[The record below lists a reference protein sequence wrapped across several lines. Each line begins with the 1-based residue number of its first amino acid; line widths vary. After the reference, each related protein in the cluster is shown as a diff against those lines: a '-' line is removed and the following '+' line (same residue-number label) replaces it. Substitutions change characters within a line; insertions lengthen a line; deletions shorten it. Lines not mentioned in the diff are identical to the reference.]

1 MLAKPHTKAN
11 LSGAM
16 AESRIGGRPVATLV
30 TGDALHA
37 AVAGG
42 TFIRGGDASAVDN
55 VKYDLRLG
63 AQALKASI
71 GLPKA
76 IDQMQ
81 DAERWIEP
89 GEVVFVLTQEELH
102 LPPNMIAM
110 LSPKR
115 AITHRGITVLGGF
128 AIDPGYAGRLWFGL
142 HNFSSSRYALRS
154 GTKLIACLFYE
165 LDAEEAGKYKCVQ
178 MEPVTDFPDDLIELI
193 KNYKPIELKGI
204 QEELEKTKAD
214 LQGLK
219 QTFNEDK
226 SWKDDFKADLTK
238 LLSALK
244 EEREERQKADEK
256 LQGKLESVS
265 NMFARAS
272 VIGTIITAALGG
284 VGVLALQWVITQLT
298 HH

>member
-1 MLAKPHTKAN
+1 M
-11 LSGAM
+11 
-16 AESRIGGRPVATLV
+16 ATLV
-30 TGDALHA
+30 TGEALHA
-37 AVAGG
+37 AVAGE
-42 TFIRGGDASAVDN
+42 TFIRGGDPSAVDN

-63 AQALKASI
+63 SQALKASI

-165 LDAEEAGKYKCVQ
+165 LDAEEAAKYTCVQ

-193 KNYKPIELKGI
+193 KNYKPIELKAI
-204 QEELEKTKAD
+204 QDELATTKAD
-214 LQGLK
+214 LASLRNAFGD
-219 QTFNEDK
+219 DK
-226 SWKDDFKADLTK
+226 TWKDDFKKGLDEHNRQLGTLIDGLNAEKEARSKGDESIKDDLK
-238 LLSALK
+238 SLRDFFSIFRGVGIVVA
-244 EEREERQKADEK
+244 
-256 LQGKLESVS
+256 
-265 NMFARAS
+265 
-272 VIGTIITAALGG
+272 IILAAVLGG
-284 VGVLALQWVITQLT
+284 VAGYFVPKVLDHAAPPAVPASANQ

>member
-1 MLAKPHTKAN
+1 M
-11 LSGAM
+11 
-16 AESRIGGRPVATLV
+16 ATLV
-30 TGDALHA
+30 TGSALHA
-37 AVAGG
+37 AVAGE
-42 TFIRGGDASAVDN
+42 TFIRGGDPKAVDT

-63 AQALKASI
+63 PQALKASI

-102 LPPNMIAM
+102 LPANMIAT

-165 LDAEEAGKYKCVQ
+165 LTEEEAQQYSCSPT
-178 MEPVTDFPDDLIELI
+178 EPVTDFPDELI
-193 KNYKPIELKGI
+193 DLVKNYKPIELKAL
-204 QEELEKTKAD
+204 QEELAATKAD
-214 LQGLK
+214 LFTLK
-219 QTFNEDK
+219 NAFGDDRT
-226 SWKDDFKADLTK
+226 WKDNFQKGLDEHNKQLGI
-238 LLSALK
+238 LIEQVK
-244 EEREERQKADEK
+244 EEKEARKSADCLLEK
-256 LQGKLESVS
+256 DVKSLTNWFSLSRVGWI
-265 NMFARAS
+265 
-272 VIGTIITAALGG
+272 VIGFAIVAVLSGLAGYYIPKWLSPEQDQSGTAA
-284 VGVLALQWVITQLT
+284 AHAKQ
-298 HH
+298 H